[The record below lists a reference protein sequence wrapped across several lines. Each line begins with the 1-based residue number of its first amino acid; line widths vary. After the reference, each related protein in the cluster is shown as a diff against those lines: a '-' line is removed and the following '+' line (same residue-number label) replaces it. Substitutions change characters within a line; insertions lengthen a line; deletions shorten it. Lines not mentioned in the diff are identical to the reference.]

1 MKVLVTGG
9 SGFIGSAVVR
19 ALLQH
24 GQAVRALVRTL
35 DRPGNLAGLDVELIE
50 GDVLDRPSLDRALQG
65 CQRVYHLA
73 AIYANWLPDR
83 SVIQRVNVDGTRN
96 LLQACLEHN
105 VERVVYT
112 SSTAAL
118 GAHGQLPADE
128 TARFN
133 LVDTGDAYY
142 LSKYQAEQVTLEFAA
157 KNLPVV
163 IVNPTNPIGPYD
175 IKPTPTGRLIIDV
188 LKRRLP
194 GYVEGGL
201 NVIDVEDVAIGHLMA
216 MDKGRPGEKYILGNT
231 NFSIR
236 EYFQLIADSGG
247 GKAPTLKIPLPI
259 AIATA
264 YLYEAAAT
272 VTRRPPITTVGWV
285 RVGSHYAFWDPS
297 KAIRELGLPQTPVRA
312 SLQRAIDWFRAK
324 GYL

>member
-50 GDVLDRPSLDRALQG
+50 GDVLNRPSLDRALQG

-128 TARFN
+128 TVQFN

-142 LSKYQAEQVTLEFAA
+142 LSKYQAEQVALEFAA

-175 IKPTPTGRLIIDV
+175 IKPTPTGRLIVDV
-188 LKRRLP
+188 LKGRLP

-231 NFSIR
+231 NFSIK

-285 RVGSHYAFWDPS
+285 KVGSHYAFWDSS